1 MADFESIDLS
11 LLQSVSGGEMQFHPA
26 LVGTLEK
33 VAQQK
38 RTKPDDSAIKNV
50 ATTLTMAVSDL
61 GTRMNQSRQ
70 ESSQAMM
77 QMLPQMM
84 RR

>member
-1 MADFESIDLS
+1 MAELESIDPS

-26 LVGTLEK
+26 LVATLEK

-38 RTKPDDSAIKNV
+38 RTPPDNSAMRQV
-50 ATTLTMAVSDL
+50 ATTLTTAVQDL
-61 GTRMNQSRQ
+61 GTRMTQARQ

>member
-50 ATTLTMAVSDL
+50 ATLTMAVSDL